1 MKKFLLIII
10 GLLVVFSFVNY
21 IRVVRFQSNI
31 DIKFQSQPTD
41 LLVNQ
46 LARYIEIKPS
56 IMTFDYE
63 VHRDNL
69 LRIRITSRDRIR
81 LENIKLKLLNTPQ
94 IKRDLLQKGFECD
107 AKIRLHLLDEINQS
121 VCDYNSSIRLMG
133 GYEVRNITIEPI
145 KQSKPRFFLS
155 FGLIVLSFFLMRLAL
170 SFKKK

>member
-1 MKKFLLIII
+1 
-10 GLLVVFSFVNY
+10 
-21 IRVVRFQSNI
+21 
-31 DIKFQSQPTD
+31 
-41 LLVNQ
+41 
-46 LARYIEIKPS
+46 
-56 IMTFDYE
+56 MTFDYE